1 MFVDLET
8 EDDIPQGFDACI
20 VGAGIAGLTCASSLQ
35 GFGWKVLVVEA
46 GGMED
51 EARSQSLYDAEADFV
66 VERNTGVA
74 DGRFRVYGGSGTRWG
89 GQVLPLA
96 DAELSVTTGDGGNP
110 SPMSAEAL
118 APHTA
123 KIEKMLGLGSA
134 PFDASCYALAGR
146 RPLDID
152 PAVFSVR
159 FAKWLPWRNR
169 NIGRTLEPALRQ
181 DKAVVVL
188 LHANAVEIV
197 LEESRRSVRGIRI
210 RSYGGREITVSA
222 AWYVLAAGTIE
233 VCRLLLCSRA
243 QMTCGVGNQNDLV
256 GRGFMDHVL
265 LRAGVIAPTDRKV
278 LLHGIRPFYLDGV
291 LRTPR
296 FELTPAARADHGCLS
311 GYAEIAFEAPPGSVF
326 DKLRTLLHEYQSEGR
341 KALSKSPFWPVMREL
356 PDVLAGFIAQSALG
370 LRPLP
375 ARSAPVIHLC
385 SEQPPRS
392 ASRIYL
398 ARERDA
404 IGMRKVVIDWS
415 IGADENR
422 TLSVLGRLF
431 EEQLGKSNAGTVQWI
446 DGFSPHG
453 GGRPPQMG
461 DQYHHLGGTRMNAAE
476 RDGVVDLDC
485 RVHGVENLYIAS
497 GSTFPCGG
505 CSNPTFTI
513 MALSVRLAE
522 HLASE
527 R

>member
-1 MFVDLET
+1 
-8 EDDIPQGFDACI
+8 
-20 VGAGIAGLTCASSLQ
+20 
-35 GFGWKVLVVEA
+35 
-46 GGMED
+46 MED

-66 VERNTGVA
+66 AERNSGVA

-96 DAELSVTTGDGGNP
+96 DVELSGVAIDGGNP
-110 SPMSAEAL
+110 SPLSPEAL

-123 KIEKMLGLGSA
+123 KVQTMLGLGSA
-134 PFDASCYALAGR
+134 PFDASCYALANR

-181 DKAVVVL
+181 DKDAVVL

-197 LEESRRSVRGIRI
+197 LEEGGRSVRGMRT
-210 RSYGGREITVSA
+210 RSYGGREVTVSA

-243 QMTCGVGNQNDLV
+243 QANCGIGNQNDLV

-265 LRAGVIAPTDRKV
+265 LRAGVIVPVDRKA
-278 LLHGIRPFYLDGV
+278 LLHGIRPFYLDGL

-296 FELTPAARADHGCLS
+296 FELTPTVRAATDCLS
-311 GYAEIAFEAPPGSVF
+311 GYAEIAFENQPDSAF
-326 DKLRTLLHEYQSEGR
+326 DKLRTLLHDYQSEGTR
-341 KALSKSPFWPVMREL
+341 ALSKSPFWPVLREL
-356 PDVLAGFIAQSALG
+356 PDVLSGFIARSALG

-375 ARSAPVIHLC
+375 TRSAPIIHLC
-385 SEQPPRS
+385 CEQPPRLD
-392 ASRIYL
+392 SRIYPGCGH
-398 ARERDA
+398 DA
-404 IGMRKVVIDWS
+404 IGMQKIAIDWS
-415 IGADENR
+415 IGEDEKR

-431 EEQLGKSNAGTVQWI
+431 EKQLNRSNAGTVRWI
-446 DGFSPHG
+446 DGFT
-453 GGRPPQMG
+453 PQGCDRAPKTG
-461 DQYHHLGGTRMNAAE
+461 DQYHHLGGTRMHASE

-485 RVHGVENLYIAS
+485 RMHGVDNLYIAS

-505 CSNPTFTI
+505 CSNPTLTI

-522 HLASE
+522 HLVAARRPSRSGPARTASTPDIYK
-527 R
+527 